1 MAPRSWLCAHR
12 GASGIAPENTLAAV
26 RRAWELGAGMVEVD
40 LQLTR
45 DGHWVVFHDTRLERT
60 SSGQGPLHARLLA
73 ELRAL
78 DAGSWFGPDFQ
89 NERIPTLEELLL
101 VARGRLRLN
110 LELKLH
116 GHEED
121 PAGRIV
127 RALEGE
133 ALKDAPLKDA
143 ALKNTPLKN
152 TPLAHQCILTSF
164 DHDLI
169 AELGGRL
176 SVRWRLGLIVGAEG
190 WKPELLDRPEAV
202 LSIHHRL
209 ATAERL
215 ARIRAA
221 GKAAHVWTVDD
232 PVRWRALRAAGA
244 EVIITNHPEF
254 EADETLSAE

>member
-1 MAPRSWLCAHR
+1 MAPRPWLCAHR

-26 RRAWELGAGMVEVD
+26 SRAWELGAGMVEVD

-45 DGHWVVFHDTRLERT
+45 DGHWVLFHDTCLERT
-60 SSGQGPLHARLLA
+60 SSGQGPLHARSLA

-89 NERIPTLEELLL
+89 DERIPTLGELLL

-116 GHEED
+116 GHEDD
-121 PAGRIV
+121 PADRVV
-127 RALEGE
+127 RALEG
-133 ALKDAPLKDA
+133 A
-143 ALKNTPLKN
+143 ALTDR
-152 TPLAHQCILTSF
+152 CILTSF

-176 SVRWRLGLIVGAEG
+176 SARWRLGLIVGAED

-202 LSIHHRL
+202 LSIHHQL

-232 PVRWRALRAAGA
+232 PARWGALRAAGA

-254 EADETLSAE
+254 EADETPSAE